1 MNSALLGAYGVG
13 VFAWGW
19 VVDRYGTK
27 IGYAWSIATW
37 SVAAAAPALVASV
50 GGFLGARM
58 FLGVSEGGNFPA
70 AIKAVALWFPRS
82 ERAFATAIFN
92 SGTNVGAIVAPA
104 IVPVIALAFGWRSVF
119 VLAGVAGFLWL
130 FLWLP
135 FYDVP
140 EKQPRVSRAEFDY
153 IRRDKDVG
161 TIVGLGGLAGSTGGS
176 RVRSVGRTQTDLH
189 HGLAQGT
196 DGIRS
201 GQSSGV
207 RLPSR
212 DLPDLCRD
220 GIRRPGGGERR
231 HQFVVAQF
239 RAVEE
244 RADVAVH
251 GTALGLETRM
261 KRVESRG

>member
-1 MNSALLGAYGVG
+1 VNSALLGAYGVG

-58 FLGVSEGGNFPA
+58 FLGVSEGGNFQA

-130 FLWLP
+130 FLWLHSTT
-135 FYDVP
+135 
-140 EKQPRVSRAEFDY
+140 SRRSSRGSRGRSSTTFA
-153 IRRDKDVG
+153 G
-161 TIVGLGGLAGSTGGS
+161 TRTWGPSSASVAWLARPAAVGLGA
-176 RVRSVGRTQTDLH
+176 SV
-189 HGLAQGT
+189 
-196 DGIRS
+196 
-201 GQSSGV
+201 
-207 RLPSR
+207 
-212 DLPDLCRD
+212 
-220 GIRRPGGGERR
+220 ERR
-231 HQFVVAQF
+231 
-239 RAVEE
+239 RTCTT
-244 RADVAVH
+244 
-251 GTALGLETRM
+251 G
-261 KRVESRG
+261 